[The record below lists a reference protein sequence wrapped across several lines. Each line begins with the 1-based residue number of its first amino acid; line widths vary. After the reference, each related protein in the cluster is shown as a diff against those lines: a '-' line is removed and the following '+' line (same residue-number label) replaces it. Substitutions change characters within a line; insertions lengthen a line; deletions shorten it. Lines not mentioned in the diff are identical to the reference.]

1 MEEPHEQQVKNVGRP
16 LVFLWQELV
25 VVKSEQ
31 RFDVRL
37 FDLFKILRMVVY
49 IWEMGLLFFRILW
62 YQGLGFVVF

>member
-1 MEEPHEQQVKNVGRP
+1 MSNKSKMLEDHG
-16 LVFLWQELV
+16 FLWQELI
-25 VVKSEQ
+25 VVKSDQ
-31 RFDVRL
+31 RFYVWL